1 MQRILEEEARKQN
14 KDFYSNRKKQKK
26 TKKNKEYSVVV
37 YAFMILFV
45 ALIAWFVYFNVF
57 QSEKVINNAFNKRQD
72 SFAKEIK
79 KGDLRDRN
87 GEVLATTKVAA
98 DGSETR
104 YYPYGRIFSHVVG
117 YSAKGKTGLESL
129 ASFSMLRSNASFITR
144 LQNDLS
150 DKKSN
155 GDNVYTTLDAK
166 LQEAAYAAMGDYK
179 GAVVVIEVKTG
190 KVLAMVSKPA
200 YDPNAI
206 EASWDL
212 YTTDKSKE
220 GYLVNRAT
228 QGLYPPGSIFKVFTL
243 YEYMQ
248 EYSDYEE
255 YAYKCVGSI
264 VEENFKLHCFDGKK
278 HGSLDLTSAFA
289 KSCNSAFADI
299 GLKLNRDKFKETCEK
314 LLFNSELPLEL
325 PYSKSSF
332 VLDSNSTTAQTM
344 MTAMGQGETVVSP
357 MHMAMVTA
365 AIANKG
371 ECMTPMLI
379 DHIENDAGI
388 TVSTNKSQK
397 YKTLLPA
404 ADCAKII
411 EYMKAVVTDGTA
423 TALKSVK
430 GGVAGKTG
438 TAEFSSD
445 KTRSH
450 SWFIGFTPVE
460 EPEIAIAAIVE
471 DNGNSGITGVSVTK
485 AVFNAYYANKK

>member
-1 MQRILEEEARKQN
+1 
-14 KDFYSNRKKQKK
+14 
-26 TKKNKEYSVVV
+26 
-37 YAFMILFV
+37 MILFV
-45 ALIAWFVYFNVF
+45 ALIGWIIYFNVF

-72 SFAKEIK
+72 SFAKEVK

-87 GEVLATTKVAA
+87 CEVLATTKTAA
-98 DGSETR
+98 DGTETR

-144 LQNDLS
+144 LQNDLN

-155 GDNVYTTLDAK
+155 GDNVYTTLDAS
-166 LQEAAYAAMGDYK
+166 LQEVAYNALGDFK
-179 GAVVVIEVKTG
+179 GAVVVTEVKTG
-190 KVLAMVSKPA
+190 KILCMVSKPA
-200 YDPNAI
+200 FDPNAI

-212 YTTDKSKE
+212 YTNDKSKE
-220 GYLVNRAT
+220 GYLLNRAT
-228 QGLYPPGSIFKVFTL
+228 QGLYPPGSTFKIFTL
-243 YEYMQ
+243 YEYMK

-255 YAYKCVGSI
+255 YAYKCVGNI

-278 HGSLDLTSAFA
+278 HGNLDLKSAFA

-314 LLFNSELPLEL
+314 FMFNSELPLEL

-332 VLDSNSTTAQTM
+332 VLDSSSTNPQTM

-371 ECMTPMLI
+371 DCMTPYLI
-379 DHIENDAGI
+379 DHTENDAGI
-388 TVSTNKSQK
+388 TVTTNKPQK
-397 YKTLLPA
+397 YKTLLTQEE
-404 ADCAKII
+404 CSKLI

-423 TALKSVK
+423 TPLKSIK

-450 SWFIGFTPVE
+450 SWFVGFTPVE
-460 EPEIAIAAIVE
+460 DPEIAISVIVE
-471 DNGNSGITGVSVTK
+471 DNGSSGINGVSVTK
-485 AVFNAYYANKK
+485 AVFNQYYASK